1 MHGQLPSFK
10 WAGQCIRNYETEVYK
25 RNCESNGV
33 YGKFCRVSVKNF
45 LKKVIDAQDG
55 FCNKYESLIL
65 AQNERWRQA

>member
-55 FCNKYESLIL
+55 F
-65 AQNERWRQA
+65 